1 VIRNVL
7 FVCIGNIC
15 RSPMAEALFAQ
26 AMPRHM
32 VCSAGLSAVV
42 GEGADPV
49 AMALMRERGLD
60 ISGHRAQQ
68 MASWMVREADL
79 ILTMDGAQ
87 QRFIE
92 QSWPTVRGKVRRLL
106 ESPTGDIPDPYR
118 QGRRAFNHAL
128 TMIEDGVGEV
138 LNHLAQ
144 REGRSA
150 YDHDSLQEPLVIR
163 PWSDLPRPLPLS
175 T

>member
-1 VIRNVL
+1 MIRNVL

-42 GEGADPV
+42 GGGADPL
-49 AMALMRERGLD
+49 AMELMRERGLD

-79 ILTMDGAQ
+79 ILTMDSAQ

-92 QSWPTVRGKVRRLL
+92 QSWPAVRGKVRRLL
-106 ESPTGDIPDPYR
+106 ESPAGDIPDPYR
-118 QGRRAFNHAL
+118 QGRRAFRQSL
-128 TMIEDGVGEV
+128 TMIEDGVYEV
-138 LNHLAQ
+138 LDYLAQ
-144 REGRSA
+144 REERGA
-150 YDHDSLQEPLVIR
+150 YDDDPLKEPLVVR
-163 PWSDLPRPLPLS
+163 PWSDLSRPLPLS